1 MTRFNI
7 KCRVHSTVLKVDTP
21 YRMNRT
27 HEILQESDPSVFDSI
42 TFTITQEN
50 AAFQLVCSFQ
60 IICTVGEQQFSDEAL
75 NFTVGAGEV
84 LQVVVTAVQDKVSKS
99 LFQSIPSHFITQL
112 LISVF

>member
-1 MTRFNI
+1 
-7 KCRVHSTVLKVDTP
+7 
-21 YRMNRT
+21 MNRT

-42 TFTITQEN
+42 SFTIIQEN

-99 LFQSIPSHFITQL
+99 LFPIHSFPFHNTAVNFSILNQL
-112 LISVF
+112 FTEAP